1 MSKYFEEEYSNTT
14 TKPDCNSCGHYYSGT
29 CDGELENCKSY
40 YPTRYV
46 RLEEMVKV
54 GIGTTVLAAAAVIV
68 ILGLMI
74 VFVR

>member
-14 TKPDCNSCGHYYSGT
+14 TKPDCNSCGHYYSGA
-29 CDGELENCKSY
+29 CDGKLGNCKSY

-54 GIGTTVLAAAAVIV
+54 AIGTTVLGAAVTIL
-68 ILGLMI
+68 ILGLI
-74 VFVR
+74 VMFVR

>member
-1 MSKYFEEEYSNTT
+1 MSKYFDEEHSNTT
-14 TKPDCNSCGHYYSGT
+14 TKPDCNSCGHYYSGA
-29 CDGELENCKSY
+29 CDGKLGNCKSY

-68 ILGLMI
+68 IIGLMI

>member
-14 TKPDCNSCGHYYSGT
+14 TKPDCNSCGHYYSGA
-29 CDGELENCKSY
+29 CDGKLRNCKSY